1 MDRTNPLDDSEDLDQ
16 PPKHTPA
23 VWLALPF
30 FAGCLTSAAG
40 LIHPGYAYGL
50 AMVGLAGAFFSA
62 RRAPYWIAW
71 IILTG
76 VGFGACWHTLRAGR
90 MEDWVGEPGRAD
102 LFIEVNRVDERE
114 NNRWQ
119 AVGWVQTGPTD
130 TRRRH
135 VLCDGFN
142 APPIPGGLYVV
153 SGFLSACGQTEGPRE
168 NWLRSQNISLRL
180 TRAHVAAEIEPAS
193 FLAQQETYLG
203 KKLVAGFY
211 ELAWE
216 DSRGG
221 SLLAATMVG
230 QTRLLEAGDRLI
242 FSTTGTLHLFAISG
256 LHITGMAVALVW
268 LGRKCRLSDRV
279 GGVIALS
286 TLWIYVEVTG
296 GTPSACRAWIMAACI
311 LACTV
316 LQRRSNPLQG
326 LFLSCVITLV
336 LDPQAATD
344 AGFQLSYASVAG
356 ILLVGSPAAKYF
368 SRPGL
373 AERQTPKEAV
383 PKIVR
388 AGRWLRARIAEGF
401 CISVAASTAGAP
413 IVLSVFGTLCPG
425 GIFANLLLVPLSG
438 LPVILGMLSV
448 GLSLFTWLDDLRHCV
463 NSIAAGWLHGMAC
476 LAEILALIPFMTTSA
491 HWRSEWIGACAT
503 LSVLGIMLWQFHQP
517 ASEKTLARPFVVLL
531 VWLVSGAILV

>member
-16 PPKHTPA
+16 SPKHTPA

-50 AMVGLAGAFFSA
+50 AMVGLVGAFFSA
-62 RRAPYWIAW
+62 RRAPHWIAW

-221 SLLAATMVG
+221 SLLAAPLCDTQPRVSWS
-230 QTRLLEAGDRLI
+230 QR
-242 FSTTGTLHLFAISG
+242 S
-256 LHITGMAVALVW
+256 AVAL
-268 LGRKCRLSDRV
+268 R
-279 GGVIALS
+279 
-286 TLWIYVEVTG
+286 
-296 GTPSACRAWIMAACI
+296 
-311 LACTV
+311 
-316 LQRRSNPLQG
+316 
-326 LFLSCVITLV
+326 
-336 LDPQAATD
+336 
-344 AGFQLSYASVAG
+344 
-356 ILLVGSPAAKYF
+356 
-368 SRPGL
+368 
-373 AERQTPKEAV
+373 
-383 PKIVR
+383 
-388 AGRWLRARIAEGF
+388 
-401 CISVAASTAGAP
+401 
-413 IVLSVFGTLCPG
+413 
-425 GIFANLLLVPLSG
+425 
-438 LPVILGMLSV
+438 
-448 GLSLFTWLDDLRHCV
+448 
-463 NSIAAGWLHGMAC
+463 
-476 LAEILALIPFMTTSA
+476 
-491 HWRSEWIGACAT
+491 
-503 LSVLGIMLWQFHQP
+503 
-517 ASEKTLARPFVVLL
+517 
-531 VWLVSGAILV
+531 